1 MDVLEQVECGG
12 GVGQQI
18 GSIASIASKFVLQNV
33 PFVTIMATFEEEVV
47 YHLDGV
53 VVTARAEWCISA
65 FDSMKKFVE
74 ADTACAQLK
83 DDGSLRA
90 R

>member
-1 MDVLEQVECGG
+1 MDVLEQVECGS

-18 GSIASIASKFVLQNV
+18 GSIASIVSKFVLQNV

-47 YHLDGV
+47 YRLDGV

-74 ADTACAQLK
+74 ADTACVQLK
-83 DDGSLRA
+83 DDGSLRV